1 MANRIVSTGDSPS
14 RRILVQPAL
23 PKVSI
28 TPATGRG
35 MSEFLPDRS
44 SLLRNFAVAGNTIGA
59 NLMERNTAT
68 DSGADTSGKL
78 YTVQPRQA
86 RL

>member
-1 MANRIVSTGDSPS
+1 MANRIVSAGDSPT

-35 MSEFLPDRS
+35 MFEFSPNRS
-44 SLLRNFAVAGNTIGA
+44 SLLRNLTVAGNIIGA
-59 NLMERNTAT
+59 NLMERNAAT
-68 DSGADTSGKL
+68 DRGADNPGKW
-78 YTVQPRQA
+78 YTLQPRQA